1 MAITV
6 QTRNERDLD
15 IVVGADMESS
25 GFFFFFN
32 DLEVKAIE
40 TPTNVK
46 SV

>member
-15 IVVGADMESS
+15 TVVGADMESS
-25 GFFFFFN
+25 GFFFFN